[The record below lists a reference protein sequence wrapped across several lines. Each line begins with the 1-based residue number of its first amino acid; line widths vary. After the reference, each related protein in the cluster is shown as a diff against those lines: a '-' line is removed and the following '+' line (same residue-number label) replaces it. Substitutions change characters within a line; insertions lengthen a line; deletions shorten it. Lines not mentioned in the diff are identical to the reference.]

1 MRKQLDNKEAV
12 SKPELYTVLGVVRV
26 RMQDFMIHLDTRKY
40 RLEFEVY
47 PVQDWTQLQQEKKER
62 ATLIK
67 KMNLMKDKSLK
78 KVNALKNLKARFVGV
93 AYGKADFTLLMKN
106 IGVKILK
113 SCQDYIMTKLCRG
126 VKTLLRIENLTIL
139 TMISITPNV

>member
-47 PVQDWTQLQQEKKER
+47 PVQDWTQLKTGKEGTSYIDKENEPNERQEFEEGKC
-62 ATLIK
+62 
-67 KMNLMKDKSLK
+67 LK
-78 KVNALKNLKARFVGV
+78 KLEGSF
-93 AYGKADFTLLMKN
+93 
-106 IGVKILK
+106 
-113 SCQDYIMTKLCRG
+113 CWRG
-126 VKTLLRIENLTIL
+126 VWEGRLYFTDEEYWGEDIEELSRLYNDEIVPWCKNFIKDREPDNTYDD
-139 TMISITPNV
+139 